1 MGKPVMVRMNI
12 DYNRVEKLFKDTYE
26 KVRRIKSQ
34 SSPEKDVNYMNMM
47 TEFMATLTLCTKA
60 KVIEDKK

>member
-1 MGKPVMVRMNI
+1 MGKPVMVRMTI

-34 SSPEKDVNYMNMM
+34 SSPEKDVNYMNML
-47 TEFMATLTLCTKA
+47 TEFMAQISLCSKA
-60 KVIEDKK
+60 VTVKD

>member
-47 TEFMATLTLCTKA
+47 TEFLAQISLCNKA
-60 KVIEDKK
+60 MVVKD

>member
-12 DYNRVEKLFKDTYE
+12 DYNKVEKLFKDTYE

-34 SSPEKDVNYMNMM
+34 SSPEKDVNYMNMI
-47 TEFMATLTLCTKA
+47 TEFLAQISLCSKA
-60 KVIEDKK
+60 VTVKQ

>member
-47 TEFMATLTLCTKA
+47 TEFLAQIALCSKA
-60 KVIEDKK
+60 VAVKE